1 MSKMVSVDPTGWLL
15 DRALNDYYRAVLP
28 MGDTSRPLNEL
39 AALMQTPPGRE
50 PHSSSAATWLS
61 PQDKIVVEALAEL
74 PEPHR
79 MVLECRYGAQ
89 LSLRQIERVTGIPKT
104 TVARRRDEAP
114 QLLAEILKRK
124 MPALADK
131 YYLD

>member
-1 MSKMVSVDPTGWLL
+1 
-15 DRALNDYYRAVLP
+15 
-28 MGDTSRPLNEL
+28 
-39 AALMQTPPGRE
+39 
-50 PHSSSAATWLS
+50 
-61 PQDKIVVEALAEL
+61 
-74 PEPHR
+74 

-114 QLLAEILKRK
+114 KLLAEILKRK

-131 YYLD
+131 YHLD